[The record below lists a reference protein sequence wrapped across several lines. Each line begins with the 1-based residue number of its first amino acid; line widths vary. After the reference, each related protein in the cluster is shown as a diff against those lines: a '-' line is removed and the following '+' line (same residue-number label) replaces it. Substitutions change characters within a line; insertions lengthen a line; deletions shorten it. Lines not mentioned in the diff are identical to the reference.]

1 MIRRLGMCFSSSYTL
16 VGWHQAAAHF
26 LLHGS
31 VAVVL
36 VLSLSEGRGGKG
48 QGALYSL
55 IRQCESLCVCISLPR
70 QTQSTLLTHTRKH
83 SKTDRREEFRLPM
96 SAPSIKL
103 IRLRAPDNSIIS
115 HSFDNRKPLTTAKA
129 PATQYYQTLL
139 YFLILPADKSKHSR
153 LAQCLE
159 GKAAHSAWDV
169 RELKS

>member
-1 MIRRLGMCFSSSYTL
+1 
-16 VGWHQAAAHF
+16 
-26 LLHGS
+26 
-31 VAVVL
+31 
-36 VLSLSEGRGGKG
+36 
-48 QGALYSL
+48 
-55 IRQCESLCVCISLPR
+55 
-70 QTQSTLLTHTRKH
+70 
-83 SKTDRREEFRLPM
+83 M

-159 GKAAHSAWDV
+159 GKAAHSA
-169 RELKS
+169 